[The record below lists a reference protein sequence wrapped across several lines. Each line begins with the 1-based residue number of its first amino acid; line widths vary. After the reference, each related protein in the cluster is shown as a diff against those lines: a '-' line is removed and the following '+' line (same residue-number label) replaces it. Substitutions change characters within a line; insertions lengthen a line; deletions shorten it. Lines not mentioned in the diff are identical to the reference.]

1 MPNWNQVLDEIQQQQ
16 LSARQ
21 QQLIADI
28 QSRQSFDTIRRKYLS
43 ELFEYTKRNVIA
55 YYSAWQSK
63 RVVGTEIND
72 EDRNGFMMAL
82 HEIDCSKGLDLI
94 LHTPGGSIS
103 ATQSIVN
110 YLQDKFEGDVRAII
124 PHTAMSAGTIIA
136 CSCKEILMAKH
147 SSIGPIDP
155 QIHGVPAHG
164 LLAEFEQAHK
174 EISMDPTRQFV
185 WQPILQQYTP
195 TLLGNCKNAIDW
207 SEQFTR
213 DRLASNMFLDLSEDE
228 KQQKIASVIQRL
240 TEYDQVK
247 LHERQINYNEA
258 REIGLKI
265 GLIEDDQRLQDLV
278 LTVHHCFMHTISN
291 TAAIKLIENH
301 KGAASIKS
309 MVNP

>member
-43 ELFEYTKRNVIA
+43 ELFEYTQRNVIA

-174 EISMDPTRQFV
+174 EISLDPTRQFV

-213 DRLASNMFLDLSEDE
+213 DRLANNMFLDLSEAE

-278 LTVHHCFMHTISN
+278 LTVHHCFMHTLSN
-291 TAAIKLIENH
+291 TAAIKLIENQ
-301 KGAASIKS
+301 KGAASIKL

>member
-1 MPNWNQVLDEIQQQQ
+1 M
-16 LSARQ
+16 
-21 QQLIADI
+21 IADM
-28 QSRQSFDTIRRKYLS
+28 QSRQSFDTIRRKYLE
-43 ELFEYTKRNVIA
+43 ELHSYTNRNVIA

-82 HEIDCSKGLDLI
+82 HAMDCNKGLDLI

-110 YLQDKFEGDVRAII
+110 YLQDKFSGDIRAII

-155 QIHGVPAHG
+155 QINGVPAQG
-164 LLAEFEQAHK
+164 LLAEFDQAHQ
-174 EISMDPTRQFV
+174 EIKDDPSRQFV
-185 WQPILQQYTP
+185 WLPILQKYNP
-195 TLLGNCKNAIDW
+195 TLLGSCKNAIEW

-213 DRLASNMFLDLSEDE
+213 DRLAGNMFSQLSLEDRE
-228 KQQKIASVIQRL
+228 KRINSVIKRL

-258 REIGLKI
+258 REIGLEI
-265 GLIEDDQRLQDLV
+265 SLIEDDQRLQDLV

-291 TAAIKLIENH
+291 TSAIKLIENH
-301 KGAASIKS
+301 TGAASIKS
-309 MVNP
+309 MVG

>member
-1 MPNWNQVLDEIQQQQ
+1 M
-16 LSARQ
+16 
-21 QQLIADI
+21 IAETK
-28 QSRQSFDTIRRKYLS
+28 SRQSFDTIRRKYLA
-43 ELFEYTKRNVIA
+43 ELHQYTDRNVIA

-82 HEIDCSKGLDLI
+82 HELDCSKGLDLI

-103 ATQSIVN
+103 ATQSLVN
-110 YLQDKFEGDVRAII
+110 YLQDKFNGDIRAII

-136 CSCKEILMAKH
+136 CSCKKILMAKH

-155 QIHGVPAHG
+155 QINGLPAHG
-164 LLAEFEQAHK
+164 LIAEFNQAYE
-174 EISMDPTRQFV
+174 EIKVDPARQAV
-185 WQPILQQYTP
+185 WHPILQKYTP
-195 TLLGNCKNAIDW
+195 TLLGTCKNAIDW

-213 DRLASNMFLDLSEDE
+213 ERLGRNMFAEFSDED
-228 KQQKIASVIQRL
+228 KQRKINSVITRL

-247 LHERQINYNEA
+247 LHERQINYLEA

-265 GLIEDDQRLQDLV
+265 DLIEDDQALQDLV

-301 KGAASIKS
+301 NGAASIKS
-309 MVNP
+309 VVA